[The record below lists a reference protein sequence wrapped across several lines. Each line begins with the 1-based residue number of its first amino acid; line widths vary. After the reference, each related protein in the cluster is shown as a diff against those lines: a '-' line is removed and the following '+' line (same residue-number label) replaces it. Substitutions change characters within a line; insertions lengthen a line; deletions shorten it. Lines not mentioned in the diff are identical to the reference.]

1 MKSEKMYGIENLTK
15 REYQILTLMLD
26 GISTKE
32 IAQKLNLASNTIS
45 KNKKN
50 IFYKLKTKNLI
61 KIYEMNN
68 SKIKDL

>member
-26 GISTKE
+26 GIRTKE

-45 KNKKN
+45 TNKKN

>member
-1 MKSEKMYGIENLTK
+1 MYGIENLTK